1 MVWAMPTLAV
11 ITVAHGLQRRRR
23 RGARGPSASWV
34 FCEETTLPS
43 WMKEPPAKDPS
54 RKEKIQTYEAAQVS
68 PAALSHNLALVK
80 CKSSTTRLVSYNLHF
95 HRDSQMKPN
104 LKRVLDV
111 LKVLDADVVAL
122 QEAGLP
128 PGLEKG
134 GFKCGESDQNAEL
147 LKSADVSGN
156 VEALT
161 RQMFQETQQEVVGSG
176 STEHEGSQLLEG
188 LRQLGY
194 TYCIYSPGFYSG
206 GGQCFCGNIV
216 ASRHPMTGE
225 AVILDRN
232 RFNEER
238 SAAVATFHEIAQ
250 EPVTVVST
258 HLDVWAEMRGFFG
271 MAEGEAIRL
280 LEFEA
285 LHQALRSGGTS
296 GGTSGGHVAIL
307 GDFNTASQ
315 SSVLLS
321 QEHQRLADLL
331 DNLSLQRDPQALRHF
346 LPRSSPRLPQEMT
359 ALGFAEKLGYRHAWQ
374 ELPQPMAPYYSHW
387 SGQLIDHCLLK
398 PRVAFVGVYHSDA
411 SDHLPLVID
420 LEF

>member
-1 MVWAMPTLAV
+1 
-11 ITVAHGLQRRRR
+11 
-23 RGARGPSASWV
+23 
-34 FCEETTLPS
+34 
-43 WMKEPPAKDPS
+43 MKDSPAKDPS
-54 RKEKIQTYEAAQVS
+54 RKEKILTYEAAQVS
-68 PAALSHNLALVK
+68 PLALRHNLTLPK
-80 CKSSTTRLVSYNLHF
+80 KGSSTRLVSYNLHF

-104 LKRVLDV
+104 LKRVLEV
-111 LKVLDADVVAL
+111 LRVLDADVVAL

-134 GFKCGESDQNAEL
+134 GFQCGKSEENEL
-147 LKSADVSGN
+147 LKSAAVSEN

-161 RQMFQETQQEVVGSG
+161 RQMYQDTEREVLGPLGSSVGSVG
-176 STEHEGSQLLEG
+176 SHEGRELMEG

-194 TYCIYSPGFYSG
+194 TYCICSPGFYSG
-206 GGQCFCGNIV
+206 GGRCFCGNIV
-216 ASRHPMTGE
+216 ASRHVFSGE

-285 LHQALRSGGTS
+285 LHHALAVRHGGT
-296 GGTSGGHVAIL
+296 VAIL

-315 SSVLLS
+315 SAVLLS

-331 DNLSLQRDPQALRHF
+331 DRLSLQRDPQALRHF

-374 ELPQPMAPYYSHW
+374 ELAQPMAPYYSHW
-387 SGQLIDHCLLK
+387 SGQLIDHCLLKSGSKK